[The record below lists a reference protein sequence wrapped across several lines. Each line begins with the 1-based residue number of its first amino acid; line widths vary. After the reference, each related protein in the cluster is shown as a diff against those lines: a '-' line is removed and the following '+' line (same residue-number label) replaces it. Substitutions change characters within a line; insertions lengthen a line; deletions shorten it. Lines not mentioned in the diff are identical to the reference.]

1 MIKDKIKKYYTEFN
15 AYRQFGCL
23 LAFKLTVVASRMNYA
38 KRVAYEMRIKYR
50 FISNI
55 LKKIT
60 IAEAPNQGIKRTN
73 TGPIWVCWWQG
84 EDNMPPIVKVC
95 WEKLCSINFDR
106 KVILITKDNY
116 KQFVNIELHIVNLF
130 ENGHI
135 SITQLSDI
143 LRFNLLYKYGGIW
156 LDSTIYVN
164 ESASKLLDSPF
175 ITLSVDYS
183 EKYISKGQ
191 WSSFLFGGN
200 NENILFKFIVD
211 SFNLYYKRYRQP
223 MDYYIIDYIIAYAY
237 EKNAGIRH
245 LINSYAIRVSDLYV
259 VHKALNQEFD
269 KKITEVLKDTPFNKL
284 TWKIDIDKLP
294 FNSMYHHLI
303 QNNL

>member
-1 MIKDKIKKYYTEFN
+1 MIKDKIIKYYTEFN

-23 LAFKLTVVASRMNYA
+23 LAFKLTVVASRMNYV
-38 KRVAYEMRIKYR
+38 KRVAYEMRIKYC

-60 IAEAPNQGIKRTN
+60 IAEAPNQEIERTN

-95 WEKLCSINFDR
+95 WEKLCSINFGR
-106 KVILITKDNY
+106 EVILITKDNY
-116 KQFVNIELHIVNLF
+116 NQYVNIEPHIKKIL
-130 ENGHI
+130 ENGKI
-135 SITQLSDI
+135 SITHYSDV
-143 LRFNLLYKYGGIW
+143 LRFNLLYNYGGIW

-183 EKYISKGQ
+183 EKYISRGQ
-191 WSSFLFGGN
+191 WSGFLFGGN
-200 NENILFKFIVD
+200 KGNALFKFLVD
-211 SFNLYYKRYRQP
+211 SYNLYYKKYRQP
-223 MDYYIIDYIIAYAY
+223 IDYYIMDYMIAYAY
-237 EKNAGIRH
+237 ENNAEIRN
-245 LINSYAIRVSDLYV
+245 LINSYAIRLSDLYV
-259 VHKALNQEFD
+259 VHKSLNQEFNEQ
-269 KKITEVLKDTPFNKL
+269 ISEVLKNTPFNKL

-294 FNSMYHHLI
+294 INSMYHHLI
-303 QNNL
+303 QNNI